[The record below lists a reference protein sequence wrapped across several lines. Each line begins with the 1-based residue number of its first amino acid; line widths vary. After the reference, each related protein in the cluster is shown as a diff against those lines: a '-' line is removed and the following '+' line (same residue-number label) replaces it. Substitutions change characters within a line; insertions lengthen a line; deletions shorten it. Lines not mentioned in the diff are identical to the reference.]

1 MALNHKDCKLRVTQW
16 LYCTYARWPR
26 TPMHNTSHVAKRRAA
41 LPLPLPRLASGP
53 VTSLFRPRPRTL
65 ANKPSLAIFYILHPR
80 PQPSTVVGALPRE
93 SCGTIVCE
101 MASHCSPFIFRP
113 LVTLPSFVD
122 YCPPAP
128 FNHSAKS
135 ARHG

>member
-1 MALNHKDCKLRVTQW
+1 MALNHRLQ
-16 LYCTYARWPR
+16 YARWPR
-26 TPMHNTSHVAKRRAA
+26 TPMHNTSPHVAMSRNGEPPSLSLAWRAA
-41 LPLPLPRLASGP
+41 RQAAA
-53 VTSLFRPRPRTL
+53 TRSLFRSRPGTL

-93 SCGTIVCE
+93 SCGTIVCK

-122 YCPPAP
+122 Y
-128 FNHSAKS
+128 
-135 ARHG
+135 

>member
-1 MALNHKDCKLRVTQW
+1 
-16 LYCTYARWPR
+16 
-26 TPMHNTSHVAKRRAA
+26 MHNTSHVAKRRAA

-53 VTSLFRPRPRTL
+53 VTGGGHPLSLLRPRPRTL

-113 LVTLPSFVD
+113 LVTLPSFIE
-122 YCPPAP
+122 CSP
-128 FNHSAKS
+128 FNHTTHSAES